1 MGVVSIAR
9 KEWREIV
16 RDRRSLYS
24 GLFYGVWG
32 PLVMGMALVAMARH
46 QGELGPVTIG
56 AQGTAPAPSLVSYL
70 ASRGVTVHEV
80 ADGPAAI
87 RGRDAAAVLI
97 LDDRY
102 AERFTESRPAQVTLL
117 FNSTRPESSRYANHV
132 RSILN
137 DYTRAVGD
145 TRLVLRGVAP
155 GAISPLRIV
164 DRDFATVAE
173 RAGRAFATLPIFVLL
188 AAFVGGMAVAADAGA
203 GERERGSLESLLLN
217 PVSRGSIVAGKW
229 IAVSAAALATVALAL
244 AVSYAVLRH
253 PRLQQLDL
261 PIGLTVNGALAMA
274 AILLPLV
281 FAAAGVQLLMAF
293 QSRTFKEAQT
303 KLSMLIFLPMIP
315 GFLFAFGTL
324 DPAPWMA
331 MAPMIGQHM
340 LVTSLVRGEPIVI
353 ANAVAL
359 SVVTTAVAA
368 GAMAAAAR
376 MIDRE
381 AVLRR
386 AGA

>member
-1 MGVVSIAR
+1 MGVMSIAR

-32 PLVMGMALVAMARH
+32 PLVMGIALLAMARH
-46 QGELGPVTIG
+46 QGDLGLITIG
-56 AQGTAPAPSLVSYL
+56 AQGTAQAPSLVSYL

-80 ADGPAAI
+80 ADGPAAV
-87 RGRDAAAVLI
+87 RAHDVPAALI
-97 LDDRY
+97 VDDRY
-102 AERFTESRPAQVTLL
+102 ARRFTESRPAEVALL
-117 FNSTRPESSRYANHV
+117 FNSTRPESSRYASHV
-132 RSILN
+132 RSILT
-137 DYTRAVGD
+137 DYSRAVGD
-145 TRLVLRGVAP
+145 TRLVVRGIAP
-155 GAISPLRIV
+155 GAIAPVRIV
-164 DRDFATVAE
+164 DRDFATAAE

-203 GERERGSLESLLLN
+203 GERERGSLESLLLH

-229 IAVSAAALATVALAL
+229 MAVSASALATVALAL

-261 PIGLTVNGALAMA
+261 PVALTVNGVFAMT

-281 FAAAGVQLLMAF
+281 VAAAAVQLLMAF

-303 KLSMLIFLPMIP
+303 KLSMLIFVPMIP

-331 MAPMIGQHM
+331 LAPMIGQHM
-340 LVTSLVRGEPIVI
+340 LVTSLVRGEPIVM
-353 ANAVAL
+353 ANAMAV
-359 SVVTTAVAA
+359 SVVTV
-368 GAMAAAAR
+368 AAAAAAITAAAR
-376 MIDRE
+376 LLDRE
-381 AVLRR
+381 TVLRR

>member
-1 MGVVSIAR
+1 MSIAR

-32 PLVMGMALVAMARH
+32 PLVMGIALLAMARH
-46 QGELGPVTIG
+46 QGELGPITIG
-56 AQGTAPAPSLVSYL
+56 AQGTAQAPSLVSYL

-80 ADGPAAI
+80 ADGPAAV
-87 RGRDAAAVLI
+87 RAHDVPAALI
-97 LDDRY
+97 VDDRY
-102 AERFTESRPAQVTLL
+102 AKRFTEGRPAEVALL
-117 FNSTRPESSRYANHV
+117 FNSTRPESSRYASHV
-132 RSILN
+132 RSMLT
-137 DYTRAVGD
+137 DYSRAVGD
-145 TRLVLRGVAP
+145 TRLVVRGIAP
-155 GAISPLRIV
+155 GAIAPVRIV
-164 DRDFATVAE
+164 DRDFAMAAE

-203 GERERGSLESLLLN
+203 GERERGSLESLLLH

-229 IAVSAAALATVALAL
+229 MAVSASALATVALAL
-244 AVSYAVLRH
+244 VVSYAVLRH

-261 PIGLTVNGALAMA
+261 PIALTVNGVFAMA

-281 FAAAGVQLLMAF
+281 LAAAAVQLLMAF

-303 KLSMLIFLPMIP
+303 KLSMLIFVPMIP

-331 MAPMIGQHM
+331 LAPMIGQHM
-340 LVTSLVRGEPIVI
+340 LVTSLVRGEPIVT
-353 ANAVAL
+353 ANAVAV
-359 SVVTTAVAA
+359 SVVTV
-368 GAMAAAAR
+368 AAAAAAITAAAR
-376 MIDRE
+376 LLDRE
-381 AVLRR
+381 TVLRR
-386 AGA
+386 AGV

>member
-1 MGVVSIAR
+1 MGVMSIAR

-32 PLVMGMALVAMARH
+32 PLVMGIALLAMARH
-46 QGELGPVTIG
+46 QGELGPITIG
-56 AQGTAPAPSLVSYL
+56 AQGTSQAPSLVSYL
-70 ASRGVTVHEV
+70 ASRGVTVHDV
-80 ADGPAAI
+80 ANGPAAI
-87 RGRDAAAVLI
+87 RARDVPAVLI
-97 LDDRY
+97 VDDRY
-102 AERFTESRPAQVTLL
+102 AKRFTESRPAEVALL
-117 FNSTRPESSRYANHV
+117 FNSTQPESSRYASHV
-132 RSILN
+132 RSILT
-137 DYTRAVGD
+137 DYSRAIGD
-145 TRLVLRGVAP
+145 TRLVVRGIAP
-155 GAISPLRIV
+155 GAIAPVRIV

-188 AAFVGGMAVAADAGA
+188 AAFVGGMAVAADVGA
-203 GERERGSLESLLLN
+203 GERERGSLESLLLH

-229 IAVSAAALATVALAL
+229 MAISASALATVALAL

-261 PIGLTVNGALAMA
+261 PIALTVNGVFAMA
-274 AILLPLV
+274 AVLLPLV
-281 FAAAGVQLLMAF
+281 LAAAAVQLLMAF

-303 KLSMLIFLPMIP
+303 KLSMLIFVPMIP

-331 MAPMIGQHM
+331 LAPMIGQHM
-340 LVTSLVRGEPIVI
+340 LVTSLVRGEPIVMASAI
-353 ANAVAL
+353 TL
-359 SVVTTAVAA
+359 SVVTVAAAA
-368 GAMAAAAR
+368 GAIAAAAR
-376 MIDRE
+376 LLDRE
-381 AVLRR
+381 TVLRR

>member
-1 MGVVSIAR
+1 MGVISIAR

-24 GLFYGVWG
+24 GLFYGIWG
-32 PLVMGMALVAMARH
+32 PLVMGIALVAMASH

-56 AQGTAPAPSLVSYL
+56 AQGTAQAPSLVSYL
-70 ASRGVTVHEV
+70 ASRGVTVHDV
-80 ADGPAAI
+80 ADGPAAV
-87 RGRDAAAVLI
+87 RDRDVAAVLI

-102 AERFTESRPAQVTLL
+102 AKRFTESRPAEVALL

-137 DYTRAVGD
+137 DYSRAVGD
-145 TRLVLRGVAP
+145 TRLVVRGIAP
-155 GAISPLRIV
+155 RAIAPLRIV

-188 AAFVGGMAVAADAGA
+188 AAFIGGMAVAADAGA
-203 GERERGSLESLLLN
+203 GERERGSLESLLLH

-229 IAVSAAALATVALAL
+229 MAVSLAALATVALAL
-244 AVSYAVLRH
+244 VVSYGVLQH

-261 PIGLTVNGALAMA
+261 PIALTVNGVLAMA
-274 AILLPLV
+274 FILLPLV
-281 FAAAGVQLLMAF
+281 LAAAAVQLLMAF

-303 KLSMLIFLPMIP
+303 KLSMLIFVPMIP

-331 MAPMIGQHM
+331 LAPMIGQHM
-340 LVTSLVRGEPIVI
+340 LVTSLVRGEPI
-353 ANAVAL
+353 AMSNAVAL
-359 SVVTTAVAA
+359 SVVTIAVVA
-368 GAMAAAAR
+368 GAIAAAAR
-376 MIDRE
+376 LLDRE

>member
-1 MGVVSIAR
+1 MGVMAIAR

-32 PLVMGMALVAMARH
+32 PLVMGIALLAMARH
-46 QGELGPVTIG
+46 QGELGPITIG
-56 AQGTAPAPSLVSYL
+56 AQGTAQAPSLVSYL
-70 ASRGVTVHEV
+70 ASRGVTVRDV

-87 RGRDAAAVLI
+87 RARDVPAVLI
-97 LDDRY
+97 VDDRY
-102 AERFTESRPAQVTLL
+102 AKRFTASRPAEVALL
-117 FNSTRPESSRYANHV
+117 FNSTQPESSRYASHV
-132 RSILN
+132 RSILT
-137 DYTRAVGD
+137 DYSRAIGD
-145 TRLVLRGVAP
+145 TRLVVRGIAP
-155 GAISPLRIV
+155 GAIAPVRIV

-188 AAFVGGMAVAADAGA
+188 AAFVGGMAVAADVGA
-203 GERERGSLESLLLN
+203 GERERGSLESLLLH

-229 IAVSAAALATVALAL
+229 IAVSASALATVALAL

-261 PIGLTVNGALAMA
+261 PIALTVNGVFAMA
-274 AILLPLV
+274 AVLLPLV
-281 FAAAGVQLLMAF
+281 LAAAAVQLLMAF

-303 KLSMLIFLPMIP
+303 TLSMLIFVPMIP

-331 MAPMIGQHM
+331 LAPMIGQHM
-340 LVTSLVRGEPIVI
+340 LVTSLVRGEPIVM
-353 ANAVAL
+353 ANAITL
-359 SVVTTAVAA
+359 SVVTVAA
-368 GAMAAAAR
+368 AAAAIAAAAR
-376 MIDRE
+376 LLDRE
-381 AVLRR
+381 TVLRR

>member
-1 MGVVSIAR
+1 MGVTSIAR
-9 KEWREIV
+9 KEWREVV

-32 PLVMGMALVAMARH
+32 PLVMGIALLAMARH
-46 QGELGPVTIG
+46 QGELGPITIG
-56 AQGTAPAPSLVSYL
+56 AQGTAQASSLVSYL

-80 ADGPAAI
+80 ADGPAAV
-87 RGRDAAAVLI
+87 RAHDVPAALI
-97 LDDRY
+97 VDDRY
-102 AERFTESRPAQVTLL
+102 ARRFTESRPAEVALL

-132 RSILN
+132 RSILT
-137 DYTRAVGD
+137 DYSRAIGD
-145 TRLVLRGVAP
+145 TRLVVRGIAP
-155 GAISPLRIV
+155 GAIAPVRIV
-164 DRDFATVAE
+164 DRDFATAAE

-203 GERERGSLESLLLN
+203 GERERGSLESLLLH
-217 PVSRGSIVAGKW
+217 PVSRGAIVAGKW
-229 IAVSAAALATVALAL
+229 MAVSASALATVALAL

-261 PIGLTVNGALAMA
+261 PIALTVNGVFAMA

-281 FAAAGVQLLMAF
+281 LAAAAVQLLMAF

-303 KLSMLIFLPMIP
+303 KLSMLIFVPMIP

-331 MAPMIGQHM
+331 LAPMIGQHM
-340 LVTSLVRGEPIVI
+340 LVTSLVRGEPIVM
-353 ANAVAL
+353 ANAVAV
-359 SVVTTAVAA
+359 SIVTVAAAA
-368 GAMAAAAR
+368 GAITAAAR
-376 MIDRE
+376 LLDRE
-381 AVLRR
+381 TVLRR

>member
-1 MGVVSIAR
+1 MSIAR

-32 PLVMGMALVAMARH
+32 PLVMGIALLAMARH
-46 QGELGPVTIG
+46 QGELGPITIG
-56 AQGTAPAPSLVSYL
+56 AQGTAQAPSLVSYL

-80 ADGPAAI
+80 ADGPAAV
-87 RGRDAAAVLI
+87 RAHDVPAALI
-97 LDDRY
+97 VDDRY
-102 AERFTESRPAQVTLL
+102 AKRFTESRPAEVALL
-117 FNSTRPESSRYANHV
+117 FNSTRPESSRYASHV
-132 RSILN
+132 RSMLT
-137 DYTRAVGD
+137 DYSRAVGD
-145 TRLVLRGVAP
+145 TRLVVRGIAP
-155 GAISPLRIV
+155 AAIAPVRIV
-164 DRDFATVAE
+164 DRDFATAAE

-203 GERERGSLESLLLN
+203 GERERGSLESLLLH

-229 IAVSAAALATVALAL
+229 MAVSASALATVALAL
-244 AVSYAVLRH
+244 VVSYAVLRH

-261 PIGLTVNGALAMA
+261 PIALTVNGVFAMA

-281 FAAAGVQLLMAF
+281 LAAAAVQLLMAF

-303 KLSMLIFLPMIP
+303 KLSMLIFVPMIP

-331 MAPMIGQHM
+331 LAPMIGQHM
-340 LVTSLVRGEPIVI
+340 LVTSLVRGEPIVT
-353 ANAVAL
+353 ANAVAV
-359 SVVTTAVAA
+359 SVVTV
-368 GAMAAAAR
+368 AAAAAAITAAAR
-376 MIDRE
+376 LLDRE
-381 AVLRR
+381 TVLRR
-386 AGA
+386 AGV

>member
-1 MGVVSIAR
+1 MSIAR

-32 PLVMGMALVAMARH
+32 PLVMGIALLAMARH
-46 QGELGPVTIG
+46 QGELGPITIG
-56 AQGTAPAPSLVSYL
+56 AQGTAQAPSLVSYL

-80 ADGPAAI
+80 ADGPAAV
-87 RGRDAAAVLI
+87 RAHDVPAALI
-97 LDDRY
+97 VDDRY
-102 AERFTESRPAQVTLL
+102 AKRFTEGRPAEVALL
-117 FNSTRPESSRYANHV
+117 FNSTRPESSRYASHV
-132 RSILN
+132 RSMLT
-137 DYTRAVGD
+137 DYSRAVGD
-145 TRLVLRGVAP
+145 TRLVVRGIAP
-155 GAISPLRIV
+155 GAIAPVRIV
-164 DRDFATVAE
+164 DRDFATAAE

-203 GERERGSLESLLLN
+203 GERERGSLESLLLH

-229 IAVSAAALATVALAL
+229 MAVSASALATVALAL
-244 AVSYAVLRH
+244 VVSYAVLRH

-261 PIGLTVNGALAMA
+261 PIALTVNGVFAMA

-281 FAAAGVQLLMAF
+281 LAAAAVQLLMAF

-303 KLSMLIFLPMIP
+303 KLSMLIFVPMIP

-331 MAPMIGQHM
+331 LAPMIGQHM
-340 LVTSLVRGEPIVI
+340 LVTSLVRGEPIVT
-353 ANAVAL
+353 ANAVAV
-359 SVVTTAVAA
+359 SVVTV
-368 GAMAAAAR
+368 AAAAAAITAAAR
-376 MIDRE
+376 LLDRE
-381 AVLRR
+381 TVLRR
-386 AGA
+386 AGV

>member
-1 MGVVSIAR
+1 MSIAR

-32 PLVMGMALVAMARH
+32 PLVMGIALLAMARH
-46 QGELGPVTIG
+46 QGELGPITIG
-56 AQGTAPAPSLVSYL
+56 AQGTAQAPSLVSYL

-80 ADGPAAI
+80 ADGPAAV
-87 RGRDAAAVLI
+87 RAHDVPAALI
-97 LDDRY
+97 VDDRY
-102 AERFTESRPAQVTLL
+102 AKRFTEGRPAEVALL
-117 FNSTRPESSRYANHV
+117 FNSTRPESSRYASHV
-132 RSILN
+132 RSMLT
-137 DYTRAVGD
+137 DYSRAVGD
-145 TRLVLRGVAP
+145 TRLVVRGIAP
-155 GAISPLRIV
+155 GAIAPVRIV
-164 DRDFATVAE
+164 DRDFATAAE

-203 GERERGSLESLLLN
+203 GERERGSLESLLLH

-229 IAVSAAALATVALAL
+229 MAVSASALATVALAL
-244 AVSYAVLRH
+244 VVSYAVLRH

-261 PIGLTVNGALAMA
+261 PIALTVNGVFAMA

-281 FAAAGVQLLMAF
+281 LAAAAVQLLMAF

-303 KLSMLIFLPMIP
+303 KLSMLIFVPMIP

-331 MAPMIGQHM
+331 LAPMIGQHM
-340 LVTSLVRGEPIVI
+340 LVTSLVRGEPIVT
-353 ANAVAL
+353 ANAVAV
-359 SVVTTAVAA
+359 SVVTV
-368 GAMAAAAR
+368 AAAAAAITAAAR
-376 MIDRE
+376 LLDRE
-381 AVLRR
+381 TVLRR

>member
-1 MGVVSIAR
+1 MGVMSIAR

-32 PLVMGMALVAMARH
+32 PLVMGIALLAMARH
-46 QGELGPVTIG
+46 QGELGPITIG
-56 AQGTAPAPSLVSYL
+56 AQGTAQAPSLVSYL

-80 ADGPAAI
+80 ADGPAAV
-87 RGRDAAAVLI
+87 RAHDVPAALI
-97 LDDRY
+97 VDDRY
-102 AERFTESRPAQVTLL
+102 AKRFTEGRPAEVALL
-117 FNSTRPESSRYANHV
+117 FNSTRPESSRYASHV
-132 RSILN
+132 RSMLT
-137 DYTRAVGD
+137 DYSRAVGD
-145 TRLVLRGVAP
+145 TRLVVRGIAP
-155 GAISPLRIV
+155 GAIAPVRIV
-164 DRDFATVAE
+164 DRDFATAAE

-203 GERERGSLESLLLN
+203 GERERGSLESLLLH

-229 IAVSAAALATVALAL
+229 MAVSASALATVALAL
-244 AVSYAVLRH
+244 VVSYAVLRH

-261 PIGLTVNGALAMA
+261 PIALTVNGVFAMA

-281 FAAAGVQLLMAF
+281 LAAAAVQLLMAF

-303 KLSMLIFLPMIP
+303 KLSMLIFVPMIP

-331 MAPMIGQHM
+331 LAPMIGQHM
-340 LVTSLVRGEPIVI
+340 LVTSLVRGEPIVT
-353 ANAVAL
+353 ANAVAV
-359 SVVTTAVAA
+359 SVVTV
-368 GAMAAAAR
+368 AAAAAAITAAAR
-376 MIDRE
+376 LLDRE
-381 AVLRR
+381 TVLRR
-386 AGA
+386 AGV